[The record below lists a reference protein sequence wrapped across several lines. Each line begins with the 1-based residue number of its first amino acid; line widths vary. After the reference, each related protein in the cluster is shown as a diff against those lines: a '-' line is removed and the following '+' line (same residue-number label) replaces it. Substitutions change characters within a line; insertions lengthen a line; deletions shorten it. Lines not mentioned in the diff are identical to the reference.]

1 MGFRV
6 FIVEDDE
13 WYGEVLKYHLS
24 LNPEFEVFLF
34 ESANECLSNLHL
46 KPNAISIDFQLPDLN
61 GEQLMEKIHAYNESI
76 PVIIIS
82 GQKDITIALNLLKKG
97 ANDYL
102 IKDDST
108 KDLLWNSLIKIQKSI
123 ELEEKVELLGIAL
136 YYYRYSTW
144 KGKTIHL
151 EDLIVKEQHRGKG
164 IGFALYK
171 TVIQQGKTDG
181 VRRIEWAVLD
191 WNSPAIEF
199 YEKSG
204 AKVFTDW
211 RVAQMDE
218 NSIANFVAQHG

>member
-1 MGFRV
+1 MQIRKATPEDMNQVLERIRELAV
-6 FIVEDDE
+6 FE
-13 WYGEVLKYHLS
+13 
-24 LNPEFEVFLF
+24 
-34 ESANECLSNLHL
+34 NE
-46 KPNAISIDFQLPDLN
+46 PNAVVITVDDLIRD
-61 GEQLMEKIHAYNESI
+61 GF
-76 PVIIIS
+76 S
-82 GQKDITIALNLLKKG
+82 GQPLFHCFVA
-97 ANDYL
+97 
-102 IKDDST
+102 
-108 KDLLWNSLIKIQKSI
+108 
-123 ELEEKVELLGIAL
+123 EEKGELLGIAL

-171 TVIQQGKTDG
+171 TVIQQGQTDG

-218 NSIANFVAQHG
+218 NGIANFLAQHG